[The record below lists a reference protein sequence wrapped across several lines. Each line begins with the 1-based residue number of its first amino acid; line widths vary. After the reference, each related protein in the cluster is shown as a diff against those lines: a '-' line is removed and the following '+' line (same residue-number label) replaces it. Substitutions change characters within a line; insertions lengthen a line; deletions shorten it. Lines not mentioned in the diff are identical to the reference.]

1 MKKILIGMVMLMMG
15 CLSRPST
22 PFVYLSVP
30 EEAAVSPK
38 VVYHLYVEDSFSATD
53 KAAISAAVGH
63 WNFALNGYVKI
74 EIVSLT
80 YKFGDAIGADDW
92 TIVKIDHSNEKV
104 KDKNKWQQLAFADKV
119 GGKHLWI
126 VRDRIKD
133 GWMVGIILHEIGHLL
148 GAAHGKSDNLMQPHF
163 KENGYVCVD
172 EETLKQVA
180 VHQHIGMKKLNFC
193 VRYDKDF
200 FD

>member
-15 CLSRPST
+15 CVGRPST

-38 VVYHLYVEDSFSATD
+38 VVYHLYVEDEFSGED

-80 YKFGDAIGADDW
+80 YKFGDVIGPDDW
-92 TIVKIDHSNEKV
+92 TIVKIDHSNGKI
-104 KDKNKWQQLAFADKV
+104 KDGKRWRQLAFADKV

-133 GWMVGIILHEIGHLL
+133 SWMVGIVLHELGHLL
-148 GAAHGKSDNLMQPHF
+148 GASHEGKDLMQPHF
-163 KENGYVCVD
+163 VENGYVCVD

-180 VHQHIGMKKLNFC
+180 QHQQIPFKKLNFC
-193 VRYDKDF
+193 IRYDKDF